1 MERPTFYTK
10 KGFPIRAGGVMF
22 YTLYNNEIYIMIQ
35 EIINRTNLNDSN
47 KNNSNKNNSNKNN
60 SNKNIWS
67 DLGGK
72 TEFCDKT
79 LDDTIC
85 REVLEET
92 NNRLFYLTN
101 KQRKLKDSNI
111 HQLKKLKLY
120 VKKNTIKNIVIPNS
134 KYLLYLV
141 KFDCKNFNRRLL
153 KPLIYT
159 NQHKTNQHK
168 TNQHKTNQ
176 HKTNQHKTNQHNTNQ
191 SKTNQPIKWIKMLD
205 TIEYLT
211 QIPRKIGWVSL
222 TNFLEELKHNPK
234 KIHIRLRNKY
244 FYNSLYELKKVNF

>member
-35 EIINRTNLNDSN
+35 EIIDRKIRLNKNNTNDSN
-47 KNNSNKNNSNKNN
+47 RNDSNRND

-72 TEFCDKT
+72 TEFGDNT

-111 HQLKKLKLY
+111 YQLKKLKLY
-120 VKKNTIKNIVIPNS
+120 VKKYTIKNIVMPNS

-141 KFDCKNFNRRLL
+141 KFDHKKFNRRII
-153 KPLIYT
+153 KPLIYS
-159 NQHKTNQHK
+159 NQSK
-168 TNQHKTNQ
+168 
-176 HKTNQHKTNQHNTNQ
+176 TNQ
-191 SKTNQPIKWIKMLD
+191 SKTNQSIKWIKMLD

-211 QIPRKIGWVSL
+211 QISRKIGWISL
-222 TNFLEELKHNPK
+222 TDFLEELKHNPK

-244 FYNSLYELKKVNF
+244 FQNSLHKLKKINLPKKRLLSVSS

>member
-35 EIINRTNLNDSN
+35 EIIDRPNL
-47 KNNSNKNNSNKNN
+47 NNSNKNNSNKNN
-60 SNKNIWS
+60 SNKNIWT

-141 KFDCKNFNRRLL
+141 KFDRNNFNRRII

-159 NQHKTNQHK
+159 NQSKTNQSK
-168 TNQHKTNQ
+168 
-176 HKTNQHKTNQHNTNQ
+176 TNQ

-244 FYNSLYELKKVNF
+244 FYNSLYELKKVNI

>member
-1 MERPTFYTK
+1 
-10 KGFPIRAGGVMF
+10 
-22 YTLYNNEIYIMIQ
+22 
-35 EIINRTNLNDSN
+35 
-47 KNNSNKNNSNKNN
+47 NN
-60 SNKNIWS
+60 SNKNIWT

-111 HQLKKLKLY
+111 YQLKKLKLY

-141 KFDCKNFNRRLL
+141 KFDRNNFNRRII
-153 KPLIYT
+153 KPLIYS
-159 NQHKTNQHK
+159 NQSK
-168 TNQHKTNQ
+168 
-176 HKTNQHKTNQHNTNQ
+176 TNQ
-191 SKTNQPIKWIKMLD
+191 SKTNQSKTNQSKTNQSKTNQSKTNQSIRWIKMLD

-244 FYNSLYELKKVNF
+244 FYNSLYELKKVNI

>member
-35 EIINRTNLNDSN
+35 EIIDIPNLND
-47 KNNSNKNNSNKNN
+47 SNKNNSNKNN

-111 HQLKKLKLY
+111 RQFKKLKLY

-141 KFDCKNFNRRLL
+141 KFDRNNFNRRIL
-153 KPLIYT
+153 KPLIYS
-159 NQHKTNQHK
+159 NQSKTNQP
-168 TNQHKTNQ
+168 
-176 HKTNQHKTNQHNTNQ
+176 
-191 SKTNQPIKWIKMLD
+191 KTNQPIKWIKMLD

-222 TNFLEELKHNPK
+222 TIFLEELKHNPK
-234 KIHIRLRNKY
+234 KIHIRLINNY

>member
-35 EIINRTNLNDSN
+35 EIIDRHNL
-47 KNNSNKNNSNKNN
+47 NNSNKNN
-60 SNKNIWS
+60 SNKNIWT

-141 KFDCKNFNRRLL
+141 KFDYKNFNRRLL

-159 NQHKTNQHK
+159 NQS
-168 TNQHKTNQ
+168 
-176 HKTNQHKTNQHNTNQ
+176 NTNQ

>member
-1 MERPTFYTK
+1 MY
-10 KGFPIRAGGVMF
+10 IVVSISILS
-22 YTLYNNEIYIMIQ
+22 TLKI
-35 EIINRTNLNDSN
+35 
-47 KNNSNKNNSNKNN
+47 
-60 SNKNIWS
+60 
-67 DLGGK
+67 
-72 TEFCDKT
+72 EFCDKT

-141 KFDCKNFNRRLL
+141 KFDYKNFNRRLL

-159 NQHKTNQHK
+159 NQS
-168 TNQHKTNQ
+168 
-176 HKTNQHKTNQHNTNQ
+176 NTNQ

>member
-35 EIINRTNLNDSN
+35 EIIDRPNL
-47 KNNSNKNNSNKNN
+47 NNSNKNN
-60 SNKNIWS
+60 SNKNIWT

-141 KFDCKNFNRRLL
+141 KFDRNNFNRRII

-159 NQHKTNQHK
+159 NQSKTNQSK
-168 TNQHKTNQ
+168 
-176 HKTNQHKTNQHNTNQ
+176 TNQ

-244 FYNSLYELKKVNF
+244 FYNSLYELKKVNI

>member
-176 HKTNQHKTNQHNTNQ
+176 HKTNQHNTNQ